1 MSFCLIWLVHC
12 YYTLSSYYIDLPFMA
27 HSSSSYCIDIPFMVY
42 STDSSA
48 NCAVKCFNFRSDD
61 LSTLLPRL
69 KHVNHTV
76 MCKLF
81 LPSFIYL
88 FTIHAWLVSSRKFV
102 IWVCAYM
109 RNTYQQDGVGL
120 GPLHKLV
127 GLEFNNWIDFTNTKD
142 WRNIYTTVV
151 GRRWWWVPKLFLLS
165 TVMTFVTTTT
175 DETV

>member
-1 MSFCLIWLVHC
+1 MFGYYLLFYDKVWYMSFCLIWLVHC

-27 HSSSSYCIDIPFMVY
+27 HSSCSYCIDIPYMVY

-48 NCAVKCFNFRSDD
+48 NCAVKCFNFCISMWLQRWFEGSQVRP
-61 LSTLLPRL
+61 LCCYAWN
-69 KHVNHTV
+69 HVNHTV

-109 RNTYQQDGVGL
+109 RNKYQQDGDGL
-120 GPLHKLV
+120 GP
-127 GLEFNNWIDFTNTKD
+127 IA
-142 WRNIYTTVV
+142 
-151 GRRWWWVPKLFLLS
+151 
-165 TVMTFVTTTT
+165 
-175 DETV
+175 